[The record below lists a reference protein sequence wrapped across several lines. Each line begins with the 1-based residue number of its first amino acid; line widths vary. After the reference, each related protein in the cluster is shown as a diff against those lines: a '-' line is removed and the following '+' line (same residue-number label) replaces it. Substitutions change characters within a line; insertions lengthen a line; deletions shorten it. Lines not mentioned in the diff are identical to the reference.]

1 MTFNYSLL
9 AFNWELLSQVLAFL
23 MLASLAVGCVIGF
36 TQGFRRIHWGGVAW
50 ALAAGSYSAV
60 LAIAQEKMQSSG
72 LVSYLIAAVACAL
85 VCLVGFAVLRLIIK
99 PRKAKEL
106 NERNLHNYLREEDE
120 LREMERKE
128 LEKCQKYAPED
139 LDELRDEQA
148 RRRKKYRKKMQGKIR
163 LSDRILGAIIVGID
177 ARFLVGMAVNMGLV
191 IVNALPSVAFL
202 DGFRAT
208 VGYYQLLEKAQAMVL
223 DYLLIGVLMFAMWK
237 GYQNGV
243 LKTFYGLFASLGALA
258 AAGVAFYIPFT
269 SLVEEGK
276 IFSLIGAISETVG
289 NAASGFLPEAVA
301 SFAPTI
307 GKIGGGIV
315 LCVVFVLIASFI
327 SKGIR
332 KVAEYSLNHPVFHVW
347 DGALGIVMGL
357 AVASLI
363 IGAVLA
369 FFAASEIFGLY
380 PSSELL
386 TPGTTLFKTCYDK
399 VFEIANSF
407 LGKYIG

>member
-23 MLASLAVGCVIGF
+23 MLASLAVGCVVGCV
-36 TQGFRRIHWGGVAW
+36 QGFRRIHWGGVAW

-72 LVSYLIAAVACAL
+72 VVSYLIAAVICAL

-99 PRKAKEL
+99 PRRAKAL
-106 NERNLHNYLREEDE
+106 DERNLHNYLREEDE

-128 LEKCQKYAPED
+128 LEKCQKYSPED
-139 LDELRDEQA
+139 LDELQAEQA

-191 IVNALPSVAFL
+191 LVNALPSVTFL

-223 DYLLIGVLMFAMWK
+223 DYLIIGILMFAMWK
-237 GYQNGV
+237 GYQNGI
-243 LKTFYGLFASLGALA
+243 LKTFYGLFASLGSLA
-258 AAGVAFYIPFT
+258 ATGVAFYIPFT

-276 IFSLIGAISETVG
+276 ILALVGAISEQVG
-289 NAASGFLPEAVA
+289 KVAGGFLPEAVA

-307 GKIGGGIV
+307 GKIASGV
-315 LCVVFVLIASFI
+315 LLCVVFVLIASLI

-347 DGALGIVMGL
+347 DGAFGILMGL
-357 AVASLI
+357 VVAALV
-363 IGAVLA
+363 IGAILSVFALA
-369 FFAASEIFGLY
+369 EMFGLY
-380 PSSELL
+380 SSSDLL
-386 TPGTTLFKTCYDK
+386 APGTTLFKTCYEK
-399 VFEIANSF
+399 VLEVLGSF
-407 LGKYIG
+407 LGKYIS